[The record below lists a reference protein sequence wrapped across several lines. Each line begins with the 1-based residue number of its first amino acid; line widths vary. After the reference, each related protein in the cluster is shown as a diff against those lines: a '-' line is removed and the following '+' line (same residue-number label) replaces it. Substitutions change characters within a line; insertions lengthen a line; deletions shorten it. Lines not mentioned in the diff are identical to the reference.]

1 MGLLDQAIREHLE
14 LKRQHGADPG
24 EVARLEREALGP
36 PVREQYREPVGPAD
50 ERPVRAGV
58 ANALGEAV
66 PHRDV
71 RPDH

>member
-36 PVREQYREPVGPAD
+36 PVRETQEAL
-50 ERPVRAGV
+50 ERQV
-58 ANALGEAV
+58 ARMTSLTEQVHEFAQGLN
-66 PHRDV
+66 D
-71 RPDH
+71 